1 MLEFKWKFNVK
12 RLCAPIWQHLLIP
25 HCTLML
31 ATSGNAICCATS
43 FQFITRRWKGSTC
56 QFFNNCA
63 ISQSFHCLALHSAH
77 THTHT
82 PTHIQQSGYGL
93 HPSTIK
99 CNLRANKKENPQPET
114 KSKSW
119 QAQSDRSAHAG
130 QARKDTGGGGGGVEG
145 EREKGKGKGPAWVWF
160 CWHSW
165 LDSLLGVWLVGNED
179 ETIIQGEAI

>member
-1 MLEFKWKFNVK
+1 MKIQCKAFL
-12 RLCAPIWQHLLIP
+12 LAPIWQHLLIP
-25 HCTLML
+25 HCPLML
-31 ATSGNAICCATS
+31 PTSGNAICCATS
-43 FQFITRRWKGSTC
+43 FQFITRRWKGSWLLLG
-56 QFFNNCA
+56 QHLPIFQQLRA

-77 THTHT
+77 THSHT
-82 PTHIQQSGYGL
+82 PTHTQQSGYGL

-145 EREKGKGKGPAWVWF
+145 EREKAKGQ
-160 CWHSW
+160 
-165 LDSLLGVWLVGNED
+165 LGFGFAGIVGW
-179 ETIIQGEAI
+179 IVCLGFG